1 MHNSRT
7 LIRSSMVSLIIVL
20 MGLFMLCMSR
30 APRVSIDEP
39 LVQGGGVEFSSE
51 NATDDDLAS
60 LLSDLDEPVDA
71 RSGSSDSNNE
81 IADDSDILALLRDD
95 DQSSSFDN
103 QYSDSGDEGLDEI
116 LKLLDDDDDNSTPN
130 EIEFESSSSSQR
142 YAKNQIGSGKNFQTG
157 ASNKAGVDDL
167 ENEVE
172 RLEDVLNNKA
182 TEARTLQAELDSYD
196 KKINQ
201 YQSQPQLVSS
211 GGSRTPVK
219 KASSQQVYASEKSDY
234 EETPKSSSS
243 TSSRGSNFDQKYN
256 SAMEYF
262 YRHDYDRAVAQLQ
275 NLIETNASNPQA
287 GACQYW
293 IGESRFAQG
302 KYYQAISEFT
312 KVFAFESSDKQDD
325 AQLMLGMAFMKLGDI
340 NSARVEFDWLVSCYS
355 SSEYSQQAGAYLRQF

>member
-30 APRVSIDEP
+30 APMVSIDEP
-39 LVQGGGVEFSSE
+39 LVQGGGVEYDSA

-71 RSGSSDSNNE
+71 SSNSSDSDNQV
-81 IADDSDILALLRDD
+81 ADDSDILALLGDD
-95 DQSSSFDN
+95 DQSNSSSD
-103 QYSDSGDEGLDEI
+103 QPSDSSDEGLDEI
-116 LKLLDDDDDNSTPN
+116 LKLLDDGDDNSDPN
-130 EIEFESSSSSQR
+130 EIEFESSGSSQR
-142 YAKNQIGSGKNFQTG
+142 STATEFSGSDETDGQLGVSNT
-157 ASNKAGVDDL
+157 ASVGNL
-167 ENEVE
+167 EKEVE
-172 RLEDVLNNKA
+172 HLEDVLDNKT
-182 TEARTLQAELDSYD
+182 TEVRSLQAELDEYD

-201 YQSQPQLVSS
+201 YQSQSMSSS
-211 GGSRTPVK
+211 GSKTPVK
-219 KASSQQVYASEKSDY
+219 MASAQKVYSSEQSDY
-234 EETPKSSSS
+234 EEPPKSSSV
-243 TSSRGSNFDQKYN
+243 SSRTSSNFDQKYN
-256 SAMEYF
+256 AAMEYF
-262 YRHDYDRAVAQLQ
+262 YRHDYDRAVSQLQ
-275 NLIETNASNPQA
+275 NLIEANASNPQA
-287 GACQYW
+287 GTCQYW

-312 KVFAFESSDKQDD
+312 KVFAFESGDKQDD